1 MKKLLVA
8 VLFGAVISAAAQEII
23 VLGTSGLTRVYKMVQ
38 LHLVAGD
45 HLVIMINPTNC
56 TAGATPALVNY
67 TVPAGK
73 SLNGTLNM
81 SSIVR

>member
-1 MKKLLVA
+1 MKKILIAFMLGAAVSAVA
-8 VLFGAVISAAAQEII
+8 QDVIS
-23 VLGTSGLTRVYKMVQ
+23 LGRAGLTRVCKMAQ
-38 LHLVAGD
+38 LALVAGD
-45 HLVIMINPTNC
+45 HLVIMVNPASC

-73 SLNGTLNM
+73 SLHGNLNL